1 MFVTFSMMAY
11 LVGPKHNGTVV
22 SDRDN

>member
-1 MFVTFSMMAY
+1 MMAY